1 MGGVW
6 AWLIAASW
14 VGPVVELL
22 DNWSANLAMGVDM
35 RGRCLTETV
44 DPRKQAMRWRE
55 RSRIEAEMSFLTLRE
70 SQPKII
76 DSLSVSKMTSFPAM
90 KVGQHRNGRIMPTAS
105 SVEDLHPYAWSRL
118 SLACKRNFFG
128 HMTLAQNQML
138 LSGVQPREA
147 APLNS
152 SVQYGINRS
161 PCLENCAPAASEE
174 KTMA

>member
-22 DNWSANLAMGVDM
+22 DNWSANSAVGVDM

-55 RSRIEAEMSFLTLRE
+55 RSRMEAEMSFLTLRE

-90 KVGQHRNGRIMPTAS
+90 RVGQQRNGRIMPTAS

-118 SLACKRNFFG
+118 SLACKRKCFG
-128 HMTLAQNQML
+128 HVTLAQNQIF
-138 LSGVQPREA
+138 SSEVEPREA
-147 APLNS
+147 APLYS
-152 SVQYGINRS
+152 SVQYGMKRS
-161 PCLENCAPAASEE
+161 PCLENCAPAASEA
-174 KTMA
+174 KTTA